1 MRDTPKSLIFVSC
14 WLIVFSWAITATA
27 QSVERKIVVS
37 AVDSDGIPITDL
49 TPSDIIITED
59 GIRREVLGVRRD
71 TEPKQIALLVDTS
84 QAAGPAIQDFKKAAG
99 AFVESM
105 SEGHDISIISFGGT
119 PRILTGATVSPAQL
133 RDGVGK
139 IFSYSNTASYLLDAV
154 SESVQGFQR
163 RSAPRPI
170 IVVLTTRGVD
180 YSNADDLSTLDRL
193 KDAGVAMHAIVFAQ
207 SPVGGIGLGEG
218 FSERSNRGLGQASS
232 QPDLAPTRPPT
243 ADLHPHQSRPL
254 ELDRFLQQG
263 PTQTGGRRRDL
274 QTFTSAE
281 RAVNDLTAQLQSQY
295 LVVYSRPAMLIPP
308 EHIQVAAGRDG
319 LDVRGTPVIIDSN
332 P

>member
-14 WLIVFSWAITATA
+14 WLLVSSWAITTNA

-37 AVDSDGIPITDL
+37 VVDSDGVPIVGL

-59 GIRREVLGVRRD
+59 GIRREVLNVRRD

-84 QAAGPAIQDFKKAAG
+84 QAAEPAIQDFKKAAG
-99 AFVESM
+99 VLVESM
-105 SEGHDISIISFGGT
+105 STGHEISIISFGGT
-119 PRILTGATVSPAQL
+119 PRILTGATDDPAKL
-133 RDGVGK
+133 REGVGK
-139 IFSYSNTASYLLDAV
+139 IFSYTSTASYLLDAV

-207 SPVGGIGLGEG
+207 SPVGEIGLGEG
-218 FSERSNRGLGQASS
+218 FSGRSNRGIRQASS
-232 QPDLAPTRPPT
+232 PPDLTQTRLPT
-243 ADLHPHQSRPL
+243 ADLHPYQSPPL
-254 ELDRFLQQG
+254 EFDRFLQQG
-263 PTQTGGRRRDL
+263 PTQTGGRRRNL

-281 RAVNDLTAQLQSQY
+281 RAMNDLTAQLQSQY
-295 LVVYSRPAMLIPP
+295 LVVYSQPAMLIPP
-308 EHIQVAAGRDG
+308 ETIRVAASRDG
-319 LDVRGTPVIIDSN
+319 LDARGTPVIIDSS